1 MTASTC
7 VCMFFFFFDYPA
19 DFISISL
26 PSKPSYEACSL
37 LLDSYSTPSKPIESS
52 GRANSSS
59 CGALTCSK
67 VLFYLPSNKW
77 RVVCCC
83 MSMIVFFFFV
93 LLRVFLCC
101 VRRWCKSGTNAYT
114 ILLPLPHPTPPPMR
128 IWNGRTGS
136 LPSSS
141 SLRMR
146 TRFI

>member
-1 MTASTC
+1 
-7 VCMFFFFFDYPA
+7 MFFFFFDYPA

-83 MSMIVFFFFV
+83 MSMIVFFFFLFFFGCFCAAWGDGV
-93 LLRVFLCC
+93 KAGQMR
-101 VRRWCKSGTNAYT
+101 TH

-146 TRFI
+146 TRFIWLCCLI